1 MISVYYIGAIITAL
15 AYLAYA
21 FYIKSRLGLDMSP
34 DGGFYLQLGRGE
46 AVPVPYCLRPV
57 MPMICRD
64 NMTAWEWTS
73 KSAFAMSGGAL
84 FMLCEQYC
92 LTLTES
98 FAVCTA
104 FMVTRG
110 FGLYSSRLP
119 VLTDAHGMALALI
132 SAVLIMTGN
141 TSAGLCIAFAGA
153 LVNEKVPIYAA
164 LYSWSL
170 WPLVGLFVVVLTL
183 LVIEQDENDQGID
196 WLDRP
201 FETSMTYLKYKWA
214 SDQQWSY
221 FIAPFGIGLLALF
234 TKSWQVWAC
243 FIASLLPLVR
253 SMDYARVTMWALPVL
268 LIYTVAFTPSVL
280 LPLVPLTQLFITSLE
295 PDAHHYNTTEG

>member
-1 MISVYYIGAIITAL
+1 MISVYYIGAFLTAL

-34 DGGFYLQLGRGE
+34 DGGYYLQLGRGE
-46 AVPVPYCLRPV
+46 AVPVPYSLRPIV
-57 MPMICRD
+57 PMICRE
-64 NMTAWEWTS
+64 NMAMWEWS
-73 KSAFAMSGGAL
+73 SRLCLAMSGWAL

-92 LTLTES
+92 LTITQS
-98 FAVCTA
+98 FAVWTA

-119 VLTDAHGMALALI
+119 VLTDAHGMSLALI
-132 SAVLIMTGN
+132 TALLIMTGH
-141 TSAGLCIAFAGA
+141 TAAGISIAFIGA

-170 WPLVGLFVVVLTL
+170 WPLMGLL
-183 LVIEQDENDQGID
+183 LVAMALLIFEQDEDDQGID

-201 FETSMTYLKYKWA
+201 FETSVNFLKWKWA
-214 SDQQWSY
+214 SKEQLAY
-221 FIAPFGIGLLALF
+221 FVAPFGIGLLALF

-243 FIASLLPLVR
+243 FIASLLPLMR